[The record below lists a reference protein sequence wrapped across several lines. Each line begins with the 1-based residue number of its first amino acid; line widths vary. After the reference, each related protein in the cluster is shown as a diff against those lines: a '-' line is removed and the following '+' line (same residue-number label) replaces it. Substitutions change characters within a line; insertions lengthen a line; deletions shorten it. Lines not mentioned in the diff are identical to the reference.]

1 MATKRDG
8 RGPPSAA
15 TNLIAGGGAG
25 MMEALVCHPLDTIKV
40 RMQLSRRARQPGA
53 PKRGFVR
60 TGAEIVRRETP
71 LGLYKGLGAVVTGI
85 VPKMAIRFS
94 SFEAYKQMLSSTSS
108 PSSPSSSSSSSS
120 SPAGDG
126 KNQGTKKISGA
137 GTFAAGLAAGVTEAV
152 AVVTP
157 MEVVKIRL
165 QAQHHS
171 MADPLDVPKYRNA
184 AHAAYTVVREEG
196 FGALYRGVSLTA
208 LRQGSNQAVN
218 FSAYTYFKEALVRW
232 QFPPEDE
239 NDDAGFGSGAAKAKA
254 KANAAAAA
262 VTAASSGNPLPAW
275 QTTVIGLVSGAMGP
289 LSNAPIDTIKTRLQK
304 TPAEPGV
311 SAFRRISVIAKD
323 MFKQEGFH
331 AFYKG
336 ITPRIMRVAPGQ
348 AVTFTVYEY
357 LKDKLERSKPALIVG
372 SQYEE

>member
-1 MATKRDG
+1 MATKVSGGKDG
-8 RGPPSAA
+8 QKKPASAA

-40 RMQLSRRARQPGA
+40 RMQLSKRGRVPGQA
-53 PKRGFVR
+53 KRGFIR
-60 TGAEIVRRETP
+60 TGVEIVQKETA
-71 LGLYKGLGAVVTGI
+71 LGLYKGLGAVLTGI
-85 VPKMAIRFS
+85 VPKMAIRFT
-94 SFEAYKQMLSSTSS
+94 SFEWYKQLLANKET
-108 PSSPSSSSSSSS
+108 
-120 SPAGDG
+120 GVV
-126 KNQGTKKISGA
+126 SGQSL
-137 GTFAAGLAAGVTEAV
+137 FLAGLSAGVTEAV

-157 MEVVKIRL
+157 MEVIKIRL

-184 AHAAYTVVREEG
+184 AHALYTVVKEEG

-218 FSAYTYFKEALVRW
+218 FTAYTYFKEWLYQW
-232 QFPPEDE
+232 QPEYV
-239 NDDAGFGSGAAKAKA
+239 G
-254 KANAAAAA
+254 
-262 VTAASSGNPLPAW
+262 GNLPSY
-275 QTTVIGLVSGAMGP
+275 QTTLIGLVSGAMGP

-304 TPAEPGV
+304 MKAEPGT
-311 SAFRRISVIAKD
+311 SALQRITKIAGE

-357 LKDKLERSKPALIVG
+357 LRDKLEKSGPSIITGGR
-372 SQYEE
+372 YEE